1 MLGKLLKYELKRSAR
16 KFFPLVLGYMIVALI
31 FSLMLRYGESVK
43 SPNFLMIFES
53 EYPTV

>member
-31 FSLMLRYGESVK
+31 FSLDRKSV
-43 SPNFLMIFES
+43 
-53 EYPTV
+53 V